1 MLIVTIYVLQLRKHD
16 HEAGS
21 LYPAVCVG
29 DVTSKAGMYVKSTN
43 YVTNLASSSSF
54 YFILV
59 YFLLFLAGG
68 GGRFVG

>member
-1 MLIVTIYVLQLRKHD
+1 MTTRP
-16 HEAGS
+16 GS

-59 YFLLFLAGG
+59 YFLLFLAGRG
-68 GGRFVG
+68 GGVSLVECEPT